1 MRLMMMM
8 RMMMMMMMMDCCP
21 RHTADQLQ
29 SMLLSVLDHKQ
40 HPQCVDHAVQSRGM
54 PHHVT

>member
-1 MRLMMMM
+1 MRLMMV
-8 RMMMMMMMMDCCP
+8 RMMMMMMDCCP